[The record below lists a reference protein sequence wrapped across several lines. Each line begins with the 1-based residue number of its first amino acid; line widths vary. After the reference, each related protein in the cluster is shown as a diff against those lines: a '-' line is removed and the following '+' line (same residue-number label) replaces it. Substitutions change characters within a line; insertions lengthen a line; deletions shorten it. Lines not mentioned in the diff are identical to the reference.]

1 MLTIDSFLSSS
12 FLNQLR
18 AVIQMSPPQSQP
30 GVQDAGIPA
39 LAPKEVATRR
49 VRRPKI
55 TQPQVGSL
63 YDIMHDN
70 AGTSLYNYPICWT
83 DLHAQLLGAHFQ
95 ELPAIVKPVPSNVPG
110 RCLEPSS
117 MGRAIT
123 ADLHLLVK
131 KTIPQPA
138 WMPTKLKAIR
148 MVLAKLFPETLS
160 RAQTSVELD
169 VYFGTR
175 RVKGAV
181 RLPCVWRTPYG
192 PVFSSFDSLPTIPAG
207 SFDGPPAGARD
218 TITDY
223 APNQPILAYVNRTQ
237 LTSIRAGCCRVH
249 LGPNGSPNKPVAG
262 LQRLRYKNMLP
273 ANPEHD
279 AYIAG
284 IMLAMAQSH
293 FYHISTSRPSSRRS
307 SSPRGS
313 NGSGTR
319 PMVIVDDFHDIEVRV
334 ITHDEGDDANPNF
347 MIYSA
352 VVTATFLERFR
363 HPERAPALQEGEETN
378 GIQITH
384 TTVPFWPIL
393 GLKERLAQALGSQI
407 GGQAASDDPNHIGLW
422 DQLIEKPNYPDLM
435 ASIGIPPATPKRK
448 SNKRSRAEAASI
460 SLLLDASFEE
470 EPASSPE
477 DQPVLSPSAKRRR
490 TAQTANT
497 LRVF

>member
-1 MLTIDSFLSSS
+1 
-12 FLNQLR
+12 
-18 AVIQMSPPQSQP
+18 MSPSPSPPGP
-30 GVQDAGIPA
+30 GVPDAGQPTIS
-39 LAPKEVATRR
+39 PKETAVRR

-55 TQPQVGSL
+55 TRAQVGSL

-70 AGTSLYNYPICWT
+70 AGTSLYNFPICWT
-83 DLHAQLLGAHFQ
+83 DLHAQLLGAQFQ
-95 ELPAIVKPVPSNVPG
+95 ELPAIVKPVPCNVPG

-117 MGRAIT
+117 MGRAVT

-160 RAQTSVELD
+160 RAQTSAELD
-169 VYFGTR
+169 IFFGKR

-192 PVFSSFDSLPTIPAG
+192 PVFSSFDSLPTIPAA
-207 SFDGPPAGARD
+207 SFDRLPAGVAD
-218 TITDY
+218 SATDH

-237 LTSIRAGCCRVH
+237 LSSIRAGCCRIH
-249 LGPNGSPNKPVAG
+249 LGPNGSPNRPVAG

-293 FYHISTSRPSSRRS
+293 FYHIASSRPSSQRS

-313 NGSGTR
+313 NSSGQRHT
-319 PMVIVDDFHDIEVRV
+319 VIVDEFRDIEVRV

-363 HPERAPALQEGEETN
+363 HPEKAPALREGEETN
-378 GIQITH
+378 GIHITH

-407 GGQAASDDPNHIGLW
+407 GGQAATDDPDHIGLW
-422 DQLIEKPNYPDLM
+422 EPLIEKQNYPDLM
-435 ASIGIPPATPKRK
+435 ASMGIPPVTPKRT
-448 SNKRSRAEAASI
+448 SNKRSRDEQASI
-460 SLLLDASFEE
+460 SLLLDRSFE